1 MAPRAMAAAEEDG
14 SDAWEAL
21 RCVLAARRG
30 ARALGGW
37 GTGGAAVRETAGESA
52 PHTHTHT
59 HAHTHTGA
67 KREA

>member
-1 MAPRAMAAAEEDG
+1 MAPRAMAAAEEEG

-30 ARALGGW
+30 ARALGGR
-37 GTGGAAVRETAGESA
+37 GTGGAAVRETPGESA
-52 PHTHTHT
+52 PPHT